1 MLDPLAN
8 VPYPITQ
15 AGLAA
20 LQRLVEIAAT
30 DTGQSRTVADF
41 LLAWWN
47 ARACGGFDLTTL
59 WSVAPPLRDDMLVV
73 LDLIAHHREF
83 PTAYGLDDAFT
94 ALVAR
99 WRPGVAQAHR

>member
-1 MLDPLAN
+1 MSEPLDAAPC
-8 VPYPITQ
+8 PTPP
-15 AGLAA
+15 GLAA
-20 LQRLVEIAAT
+20 LHRLVAIACT

-47 ARACGGFDLTTL
+47 ARACGGFDLTAL
-59 WSVAPPLRDDMLVV
+59 WSVASPIRDDMMLV
-73 LDLIAHHREF
+73 LELIAQHREF
-83 PTAYGLDDAFT
+83 PDAYGLGDAFA